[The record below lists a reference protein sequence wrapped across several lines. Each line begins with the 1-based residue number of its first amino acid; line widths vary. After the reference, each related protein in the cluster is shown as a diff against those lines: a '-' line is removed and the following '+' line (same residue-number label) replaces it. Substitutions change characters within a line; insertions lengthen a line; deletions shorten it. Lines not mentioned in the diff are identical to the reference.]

1 MSSTNRGTDR
11 NKFDYYVTPQKDIV
25 NFLEAFKRNHN
36 DLENVKN
43 VLDPSAGGDQ
53 NNEMSY
59 PEAIKKVYFNWN
71 VETLDIRTD
80 SRAKHK
86 GIDYLK
92 RNISEILP
100 DYKPDIIFT
109 NPPFNLAMD
118 FIKKALNEVRTDGY
132 VIMLLRLN
140 FLGSKDRNKW
150 LKNNM
155 PHEIYVHSKRMSF
168 TKNGGT
174 DSVEYAHFVWKKGS
188 KSNTKLF
195 LLDYK

>member
-59 PEAIKKVYFNWN
+59 PEAIKKVYFDWN

-80 SRAKHK
+80 SRAKYK
-86 GIDYLK
+86 GIDYLQ
-92 RNISEILP
+92 RNINEILP

-150 LKNNM
+150 LKSNM
-155 PHEIYVHSKRMSF
+155 PHEI
-168 TKNGGT
+168 
-174 DSVEYAHFVWKKGS
+174 
-188 KSNTKLF
+188 
-195 LLDYK
+195 

>member
-36 DLENVKN
+36 DLENIKN

-150 LKNNM
+150 LKSNM

-174 DSVEYAHFVWKKGS
+174 DSIEYAHFVWKKGS